1 MMVRNAVVFAAAAVV
16 TWCACATPVAN
27 ADPNDGVAI
36 NGTYT
41 AFSDGQWAKTDDSYH
56 DEASVTQ
63 TWTITSTCT
72 TFQDCTGTV
81 TSDQG
86 WSSDNL
92 LYMSGRWKVSH
103 TVVNWEHCQDG
114 TAVPGEQAFT
124 FWRGY
129 PDKSK
134 ISGLDQTIGPSGA
147 CGFSKWLHVSMPLR
161 LTPVG

>member
-1 MMVRNAVVFAAAAVV
+1 MMVRNALVCAAAAVV
-16 TWCACATPVAN
+16 TWGACAAPLAN

-41 AFSDGQWAKTDDSYH
+41 AFSDGQWAKTNDSYH

-72 TFQDCTGTV
+72 TYQDCTGTV

-86 WSSDNL
+86 WSSTNL
-92 LYMSGRWKVSH
+92 VYMSGRWKVSH
-103 TVVNWEHCQDG
+103 TVENWEHCQDG

-134 ISGLDQTIGPSGA
+134 ITGLDQTIGPSGG
-147 CGFSKWLHVSMPLR
+147 CGFNKWLHVTMPLR